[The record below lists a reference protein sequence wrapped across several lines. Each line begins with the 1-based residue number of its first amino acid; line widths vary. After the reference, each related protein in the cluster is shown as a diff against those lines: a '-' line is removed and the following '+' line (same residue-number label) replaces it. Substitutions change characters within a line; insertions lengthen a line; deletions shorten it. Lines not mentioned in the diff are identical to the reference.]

1 MRGTS
6 SSSSGQKAKPS
17 AASSR
22 ASNPNSSNSASA
34 AGESSV
40 KRVWSAGE
48 PVLVKSKLS
57 NSSASTSFSASGDAR
72 QPSVRRGKVLR
83 LRSSG
88 VIDIYY
94 DNGEIEERVGKDRIE
109 VDQLKG
115 SSAKKVQPS
124 AASGNRGTSS
134 QAKGTPKSSSSSN
147 RSTPTAKTSAKPTRA
162 MLELQ
167 QQQIS
172 STRSTT
178 SSRPGNLSIGAQ
190 EYDVDQ
196 RQRAVPSSSS
206 YTQQQQQQQPH
217 IQTSASGA
225 GIPRKSHNDEEEHV
239 ILFSP
244 VAATTDAATAGAPRR
259 AKTADVSSSSADRM
273 AHNNQSASAL
283 GRSTT
288 KSATALRKQS
298 TGRYSDMG
306 EALAENQ
313 KQVTDIL
320 DTICG
325 SSEDATAVVSGRL
338 EHTYS
343 LMSLTRACY

>member
-6 SSSSGQKAKPS
+6 SSSSGRKAKPS

-22 ASNPNSSNSASA
+22 ASNPNSSNSANT

-40 KRVWSAGE
+40 KRMWSVGE
-48 PVLVKSKLS
+48 SVLVKSKLS
-57 NSSASTSFSASGDAR
+57 TSSASMSFSASGDVR
-72 QPSVRRGKVLR
+72 QPSMRRGKILR

-115 SSAKKVQPS
+115 SNAKKAQPS
-124 AASGNRGTSS
+124 AASGSRGTNF
-134 QAKGTPKSSSSSN
+134 QAKGIPKSSSSSN
-147 RSTPTAKTSAKPTRA
+147 RLMPTAKTSAKPTRA

-167 QQQIS
+167 QIS
-172 STRSTT
+172 STRPTT
-178 SSRPGNLSIGAQ
+178 SSQPGNLSIGAQ

-196 RQRAVPSSSS
+196 CQRAILSSSS
-206 YTQQQQQQQPH
+206 YTQQQEQQQPR

-225 GIPRKSHNDEEEHV
+225 GIPRKSRNDEEEHA

-244 VAATTDAATAGAPRR
+244 VAAATDTATAGAPRR
-259 AKTADVSSSSADRM
+259 AKTADVSSSSTDRM
-273 AHNNQSASAL
+273 AHNSQSASAL
-283 GRSTT
+283 GRSTM
-288 KSATALRKQS
+288 KSATTLRKQS
-298 TGRYSDMG
+298 AGRYSDMS

-320 DTICG
+320 DTICD
-325 SSEDATAVVSGRL
+325 SSEDATAVVSARL

-343 LMSLTRACY
+343 LVGLTRACY